1 MTRFICVDID
11 TNHFRQKRPG
21 PDLELGGTSLW
32 GGQDTHLLREPFFSQ
47 TRLDL
52 NKAKKW
58 LPLHNRV
65 GSRTFL
71 VKLDYI

>member
-32 GGQDTHLLREPFFSQ
+32 GGRDTHLLREPFFSQ
-47 TRLDL
+47 TGLDL
-52 NKAKKW
+52 KTKNGFPFITELGPELFW
-58 LPLHNRV
+58 
-65 GSRTFL
+65 
-71 VKLDYI
+71 